1 MQKGKWVVVLLGIAF
16 FISSCAAFDDSMAA
30 MKKTFPD
37 GWTNRR
43 RTTTRANR
51 SIRISLK
58 EGRMYK
64 VGDLAEF
71 TKVFSEEDVI
81 LFAGITGDGNP
92 VHTSK
97 EFAAK
102 TRFKERIAHGLLTA
116 GTISAAI
123 GMKLPG
129 PGCLYL
135 SQTLEFKAP
144 VFPGDEITARV
155 EIVEVI
161 SGKRLRMKTR
171 CFNQDKVMVID
182 GEAII
187 VPPRQG
193 GEAVRTI
200 KSNGEEGTV

>member
-1 MQKGKWVVVLLGIAF
+1 
-16 FISSCAAFDDSMAA
+16 
-30 MKKTFPD
+30 
-37 GWTNRR
+37 
-43 RTTTRANR
+43 
-51 SIRISLK
+51 
-58 EGRMYK
+58 MYS
-64 VGDLAEF
+64 VGDSAEF
-71 TKVFSEEDVI
+71 TKVFSEEDVF
-81 LFAGITGDGNP
+81 LFAGITGDRNP

-144 VFPGDEITARV
+144 VFLGDEITARV

-161 SGKRLRMKTR
+161 SAKRLRMKTR
-171 CFNQDKVMVID
+171 CFNQDKVLVID

-193 GEAVRTI
+193 REAVRTT
-200 KSNGEEGTV
+200 KSKGEGGTE

>member
-1 MQKGKWVVVLLGIAF
+1 
-16 FISSCAAFDDSMAA
+16 
-30 MKKTFPD
+30 
-37 GWTNRR
+37 
-43 RTTTRANR
+43 
-51 SIRISLK
+51 
-58 EGRMYK
+58 MYS
-64 VGDLAEF
+64 VGDSAEF
-71 TKVFSEEDVI
+71 TKVFSEEDVF
-81 LFAGITGDGNP
+81 LFAGITGDRNP

-144 VFPGDEITARV
+144 VFLGDEITARV
-155 EIVEVI
+155 EIIEVI
-161 SGKRLRMKTR
+161 SEKRLRFRTR
-171 CFNQDKVMVID
+171 CFNQDKVLVID

-187 VPPRQG
+187 VPPRRG
-193 GEAVRTI
+193 REAVRTT
-200 KSNGEEGTV
+200 KSKGEGGTE

>member
-1 MQKGKWVVVLLGIAF
+1 MF
-16 FISSCAAFDDSMAA
+16 S
-30 MKKTFPD
+30 
-37 GWTNRR
+37 
-43 RTTTRANR
+43 
-51 SIRISLK
+51 
-58 EGRMYK
+58 
-64 VGDLAEF
+64 VGDSAEF
-71 TKVFSEEDVI
+71 TKVFSEEDVF
-81 LFAGITGDGNP
+81 LFAGITGDRNP

-144 VFPGDEITARV
+144 VFLGDEITARV

-161 SGKRLRMKTR
+161 SEKRLRMKTH
-171 CFNQDKVMVID
+171 CSNQDGVLVIT

-193 GEAVRTI
+193 GEAARTTN
-200 KSNGEEGTV
+200 SQGEGGTE

>member
-1 MQKGKWVVVLLGIAF
+1 
-16 FISSCAAFDDSMAA
+16 
-30 MKKTFPD
+30 
-37 GWTNRR
+37 
-43 RTTTRANR
+43 
-51 SIRISLK
+51 
-58 EGRMYK
+58 MYS
-64 VGDLAEF
+64 VGDSAEF
-71 TKVFSEEDVI
+71 TKVFSEEDVL
-81 LFAGITGDGNP
+81 LFAGITGDRNP

-97 EFAAK
+97 EFAEK
-102 TRFKERIAHGLLTA
+102 TRFKKQIAHGLLTA

-161 SGKRLRMKTR
+161 SQKRLRMKTS
-171 CFNQDKVMVID
+171 CFNQDKVLVID

-187 VPPRQG
+187 VPPRQR
-193 GEAVRTI
+193 GEAARTT
-200 KSNGEEGTV
+200 KSNGEGGTE

>member
-1 MQKGKWVVVLLGIAF
+1 MF
-16 FISSCAAFDDSMAA
+16 
-30 MKKTFPD
+30 
-37 GWTNRR
+37 R
-43 RTTTRANR
+43 
-51 SIRISLK
+51 
-58 EGRMYK
+58 
-64 VGDLAEF
+64 VGDSAEF
-71 TKVFSEEDVI
+71 TKVFSEEDVF
-81 LFAGITGDGNP
+81 LFAGITGDRNP

-144 VFPGDEITARV
+144 VFLGDEITARV

-161 SGKRLRMKTR
+161 SEKRLRMTTQ
-171 CFNQDKVMVID
+171 CFNQDKVLVID

-187 VPPRQG
+187 VPPRPGRDDG
-193 GEAVRTI
+193 GTN
-200 KSNGEEGTV
+200 KSKGEGGTE

>member
-1 MQKGKWVVVLLGIAF
+1 
-16 FISSCAAFDDSMAA
+16 
-30 MKKTFPD
+30 
-37 GWTNRR
+37 
-43 RTTTRANR
+43 
-51 SIRISLK
+51 
-58 EGRMYK
+58 MYK
-64 VGDLAEF
+64 KKDSAEF
-71 TKVFSEEDVI
+71 TKIFSEEDVF
-81 LFAGITGDGNP
+81 LFAGITGDRNP

-102 TRFKERIAHGLLTA
+102 TRFKERIAHGLLAA

-123 GMKLPG
+123 GTKLPG

-144 VFPGDEITARV
+144 VFLGDEVTARV

-161 SGKRLRMKTR
+161 SEKRLRMKTR
-171 CFNQDKVMVID
+171 CFNQDNVLVIE

-193 GEAVRTI
+193 EEAAHTTKPKGE
-200 KSNGEEGTV
+200 GGTE